1 MRSCNKIKQ
10 WTELDRK
17 KEGEL
22 VIVKTA
28 DLGQRTSTRKNRKN
42 KQEVSEENKPR
53 LKPEVEK
60 EEMSKHDNP
69 SPISRIISKFEVLP
83 TVTRTR
89 KNCQE
94 HDNKPKEH
102 DIAPKVKQT
111 EEKPPYTKS
120 RNKNN
125 HTMT

>member
-10 WTELDRK
+10 WTELDRN

-60 EEMSKHDNP
+60 EEMSKHDNL
-69 SPISRIISKFEVLP
+69 SPISRIISNLKY
-83 TVTRTR
+83 
-89 KNCQE
+89 C
-94 HDNKPKEH
+94 
-102 DIAPKVKQT
+102 
-111 EEKPPYTKS
+111 
-120 RNKNN
+120 
-125 HTMT
+125 